1 MLKAYKYRIYPN
13 QEQKELLEKTF
24 GCCRFVYNFCRAE
37 QKKEEDR
44 WITVKEM
51 QQQGYPLQDYKSKF
65 FHKFDHVN
73 AIKELKQ
80 HYAFLKEVDSIALQ
94 SSVEHLATA
103 YEKYYKKQ
111 GKKPRFKSKKRNDV
125 TSYTTKCVN
134 QNIEVMGNAIKLPKL
149 KKVKAKIHRSFCG
162 KIKQAMVSKTAT
174 NQYYVSLVVET
185 NDILPL
191 EKTNQNVGIDL
202 GLVDFVVLST
212 GEKIPNQ
219 GFFEKQLKKI
229 EQVQKELSRK
239 TIGSSNFTKVKRKIA
254 KIHEKIAHQRKD
266 YIHKITD
273 YLVKA
278 YDTICMEDLAVSEM
292 KETDSAKRNLRVSDV
307 GWYELK
313 RELEYKCKWYG
324 KRLSVID
331 RYYPSSQICARCGHR
346 EGKKEERIRSWIC
359 PRCQTKLDRDIN
371 ASRNILKEGLR
382 ILKI

>member
-1 MLKAYKYRIYPN
+1 M
-13 QEQKELLEKTF
+13 
-24 GCCRFVYNFCRAE
+24 
-37 QKKEEDR
+37 
-44 WITVKEM
+44 
-51 QQQGYPLQDYKSKF
+51 
-65 FHKFDHVN
+65 
-73 AIKELKQ
+73 
-80 HYAFLKEVDSIALQ
+80 
-94 SSVEHLATA
+94 
-103 YEKYYKKQ
+103 
-111 GKKPRFKSKKRNDV
+111 

-162 KIKQAMVSKTAT
+162 KIKQAMGSKTAT